1 MSERGNKAQRHRKT
15 VLRQDKQGC
24 HHGLQSEGP
33 PTRRRRS
40 QTGPVAAYNLVPLTS
55 EQGSANKKWRR
66 LLAFLFILAC
76 FENITFLT
84 DYMVIILKDCQ
95 GASGIIII

>member
-1 MSERGNKAQRHRKT
+1 MSERGNKAQRYRMM
-15 VLRQDKQGC
+15 VLRQHKQGC

-40 QTGPVAAYNLVPLTS
+40 QTGPVAAYTLGPLTS
-55 EQGSANKKWRR
+55 EQGCANKKWRG
-66 LLAFLFILAC
+66 LLAFLVIHAC

-84 DYMVIILKDCQ
+84 DYMIIILKDCQ
-95 GASGIIII
+95 GASGVIII